1 MTLDDLINE
10 GDPRD
15 IKRAMSTKM
24 FLSGSSREM
33 MSHVLNVGVD
43 FVTK

>member
-10 GDPRD
+10 GDYRD

-24 FLSGSSREM
+24 FLLG
-33 MSHVLNVGVD
+33 LNR
-43 FVTK
+43 